1 MLNSCLKENLNCQ
14 DLSVCKDAIT
24 LITIAICNYVFSH
37 TGKKI
42 ITKLSSILINQH
54 LHLILQVFR
63 GFEKAPDEE
72 KLLGVLST

>member
-14 DLSVCKDAIT
+14 DLSACKDAIT
-24 LITIAICNYVFSH
+24 LIAICNYVFSH

-42 ITKLSSILINQH
+42 ITKSSSIFINQH